1 MSDGRSVASTATGAG
16 SEPERGDREETVTR
30 GTDRAGP
37 HRSAVGT
44 GSRFSAVDRGLHALF
59 ARHADA
65 ARHARDRD
73 RYRAT
78 AIRTGFDVLL
88 ARMYGLS
95 WAIGV
100 VVAVPVVLL
109 GRGLSPALLARL
121 DAALAAGLPTD
132 GVGLARLPPEWI
144 VLAAA
149 VLAGAVAKR
158 GVVRGGGVYLRWIAT
173 ARRTDIERT
182 LPGAVRYLHALS
194 SGSDTARGMIR
205 KTAANEA
212 YGETAVAFR
221 AALNSARLT
230 GSLDQALGRVA
241 RDTPSND
248 LLAPFLLKFREH
260 ANQGED
266 ALGNY
271 LAMEGRML
279 GHREDRARK
288 RAEGFLELLSEL
300 FIVLLV
306 LPTLLVIVLTVI
318 GVIAPGLSEPVHTPV
333 GSISTRAAIVYG
345 SAAFILVV
353 GLASSTMV
361 ERLRPPDQRTRYEL
375 PTGVAALCRSV
386 TVNPRSAAAV
396 VAGPAVV
403 ACVGLANAGVDPV
416 NAVALGYVLFA
427 VPTGIVSVRR
437 ARLDDAKD
445 REIKD
450 FVHAVSGHVSLGR
463 PFPEAVALV
472 ARDVDL
478 GALDADVADLAFN
491 LSLTTGNERA
501 ARNVLDR
508 STNVDVETDGNAATG
523 TERVA
528 GAEAGTERIAGA
540 EAERKTVR
548 TAALNR
554 FVENVGTPLA
564 EQTVGLITGALD
576 AGSDTQTVFET
587 LQTEIGRLYH
597 QKRALRSAM
606 LVYVAVGWT
615 AALLVIGIVVA
626 VNLHV
631 IDGFAQLS
639 AVSGASAVRFDP
651 GTIRPE
657 RERYRFYVVLQAT
670 MLASGWFAGVA
681 SRGWY
686 EALLHSGI
694 LVGVCYVVFA
704 GVGLL

>member
-1 MSDGRSVASTATGAG
+1 MSDGDPAVSSTMATPPTALGNG
-16 SEPERGDREETVTR
+16 SKRGDRD
-30 GTDRAGP
+30 GTAESDIDPAEP
-37 HRSAVGT
+37 HRSVVGT
-44 GSRFSAVDRGLHALF
+44 DSGVSAVDRGLHALF

-78 AIRTGFDVLL
+78 AIRTAFDVLL
-88 ARMYGLS
+88 ARIYGLS
-95 WAIGV
+95 WAVG
-100 VVAVPVVLL
+100 VAVAMPVVLI
-109 GRGLSPALLARL
+109 GRGLSPALLTRV
-121 DAALAAGLPTD
+121 DAALASGLPTD
-132 GVGLARLPPEWI
+132 GIGLARLPPEWV
-144 VLAAA
+144 VLGAA

-158 GVVRGGGVYLRWIAT
+158 GVVRGGGSYLRWIAT

-318 GVIAPGLSEPVHTPV
+318 GVIAPGLSDPIHTPV
-333 GSISTRAAIVYG
+333 GSTSTRAAIVYG

-361 ERLRPPDQRTRYEL
+361 ERLRPPDQRTHYEL
-375 PTGVAALCRSV
+375 PDGVVALCRSV
-386 TVNPRSAAAV
+386 PVNPRSAAAV
-396 VAGPAVV
+396 VAGPAIGASAV
-403 ACVGLANAGVDPV
+403 LANAGVDPV
-416 NAVALGYVLFA
+416 NVVALGYVLFA

-508 STNVDVETDGNAATG
+508 STNADAEPDGNAD
-523 TERVA
+523 A
-528 GAEAGTERIAGA
+528 GAERIASA

-639 AVSGASAVRFDP
+639 AVSDASAVRFDP

-686 EALLHSGI
+686 EALLHSGV

>member
-1 MSDGRSVASTATGAG
+1 MSDGVSTAATIGTE
-16 SEPERGDREETVTR
+16 SEPKAGTRTPDRQTEAHR
-30 GTDRAGP
+30 
-37 HRSAVGT
+37 HRSGGET
-44 GSRFSAVDRGLHALF
+44 GSRSSAIDHGIDRGLHALF

-65 ARHARDRD
+65 ERHVRDRD

-88 ARMYGLS
+88 ARIYGLS
-95 WAIGV
+95 WVAGLIVALPV
-100 VVAVPVVLL
+100 VVI
-109 GRGLSPALLARL
+109 GRQLSPAVLERV
-121 DAALAAGLPTD
+121 DAALASGLPIN
-132 GVGLARLPPEWI
+132 GIGLARLPPEWVALVAAI
-144 VLAAA
+144 GVGAA
-149 VLAGAVAKR
+149 VKR
-158 GVVRGGGVYLRWIAT
+158 GVVRGGGTYLGWVAS

-241 RDTPSND
+241 RDTPSSD
-248 LLAPFLLKFREH
+248 LLAPFLIKFREH

-266 ALGNY
+266 ALSNY

-306 LPTLLVIVLTVI
+306 LPALLVIVLTVI
-318 GVIAPGLSEPVHTPV
+318 GVIAPGLSDPIHTPV
-333 GSISTRAAIVYG
+333 VTVTTRAAIVYG

-353 GLASSTMV
+353 GAVSATIV
-361 ERLRPPDQRTRYEL
+361 EHLRPPDQRTAYEL
-375 PTGVAALCRSV
+375 PADPITVLRSV
-386 TVNPRSAAAV
+386 TVNPRSTAV
-396 VAGPAVV
+396 VAAIPAIGAGAV
-403 ACVGLANAGVDPV
+403 LANAGADPV
-416 NAVALGYVLFA
+416 NVATLSYVAFA
-427 VPTGIVSVRR
+427 VPTGVVSVRR

-491 LSLTTGNERA
+491 LSLTTGNQRS
-501 ARNVLDR
+501 ARNVLEGTADGDGGDDPDEHEPDR
-508 STNVDVETDGNAATG
+508 G
-523 TERVA
+523 
-528 GAEAGTERIAGA
+528 
-540 EAERKTVR
+540 TVR

-564 EQTVGLITGALD
+564 EQTVGLVTGALD

-626 VNLHV
+626 VNLYV

-639 AVSGASAVRFDP
+639 AVSGSSAMRFDP
-651 GTIRPE
+651 GTIDPE

-670 MLASGWFAGVA
+670 MLASGWFAGAA

-686 EALLHSGI
+686 EALLHSGV